1 MLLFINSN
9 TTAMN
14 GDNYNYDETIYDNIS
29 TQELGTY
36 NDYTSNATD
45 GDLPF

>member
-9 TTAMN
+9 TTTMN
-14 GDNYNYDETIYDNIS
+14 DDNYNYDKAIYDDIS
-29 TQELGTY
+29 TQELDTY
-36 NDYTSNATD
+36 NDYTSNPTD